1 MAVCVT
7 LGVTIIHTMTQDE
20 LREVR
25 AQHAQRE
32 RDMDRKLHVA
42 HDVARQVKEDY
53 ILRFAEAVQVPAQDW
68 LEVRT
73 AILGLQTSRSSVE
86 VRCWSPARQARMGLR
101 YCWLTGCH
109 VCVCAVFPQFT
120 TTVRKTG
127 A

>member
-1 MAVCVT
+1 MWLCVAVCVT

-42 HDVARQVKEDY
+42 QDVARQVKEDY

-86 VRCWSPARQARMGLR
+86 VRYWPPARQARMVLR
-101 YCWLTGCH
+101 HCWLT
-109 VCVCAVFPQFT
+109 
-120 TTVRKTG
+120 
-127 A
+127 